1 MLEYNSKMQWL
12 LLIQAG
18 SSISQELELVNIDEE
33 PSTEVNN
40 QSISILVY
48 PNTWNL
54 LVLIIASSIVLGY
67 NSKSECEPNPT
78 WGLEYSTTCSIF
90 TKSRPNLWCSIPGKN
105 LVDFSL
111 YVTCW
116 IYIIWY

>member
-12 LLIQAG
+12 LLIQAS

-48 PNTWNL
+48 PNT
-54 LVLIIASSIVLGY
+54 
-67 NSKSECEPNPT
+67 
-78 WGLEYSTTCSIF
+78 
-90 TKSRPNLWCSIPGKN
+90 
-105 LVDFSL
+105 
-111 YVTCW
+111 
-116 IYIIWY
+116 

>member
-48 PNTWNL
+48 PNT
-54 LVLIIASSIVLGY
+54 
-67 NSKSECEPNPT
+67 
-78 WGLEYSTTCSIF
+78 
-90 TKSRPNLWCSIPGKN
+90 
-105 LVDFSL
+105 
-111 YVTCW
+111 
-116 IYIIWY
+116 